1 MAMAVTVEE
10 IQRLVAGA
18 LGLKR
23 VAADDLILEDLGAES
38 ADVVAIVAAV
48 EERYGVMIAERELPE
63 IRSVADLAARIRGG
77 GAG

>member
-1 MAMAVTVEE
+1 MAVTVEE
-10 IQRLVAGA
+10 LQRLVAGV

-48 EERYGVMIAERELPE
+48 EKRYGVMIAERELPE
-63 IRSVADLAARIRGG
+63 IRSVADLAARVGAG

>member
-1 MAMAVTVEE
+1 MAVTVEE
-10 IQRLVAGA
+10 IQRLVAGV

-38 ADVVAIVAAV
+38 ADVVGIVAAV
-48 EERYGVMIAERELPE
+48 EERYGVVIAERELPG
-63 IRSVADLAARIRGG
+63 IRSVADLAARVGAA